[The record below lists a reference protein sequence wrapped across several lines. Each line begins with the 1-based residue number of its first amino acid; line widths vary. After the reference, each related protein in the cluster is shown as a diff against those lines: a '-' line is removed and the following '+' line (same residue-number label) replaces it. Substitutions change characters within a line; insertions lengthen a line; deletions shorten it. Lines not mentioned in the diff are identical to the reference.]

1 MLNRKWIARSCFS
14 LSILS
19 MFMLSVCAQETPLA
33 QSCPSDDSSQTHESN
48 LRRQIESQPP
58 PLTINSNAKIAS
70 INLKQLNVF
79 NTELEAEN
87 NALFRFANRA
97 HIQTEP
103 EVIKSILLFKAGDT
117 FNQKTLAESERLLR
131 KQNYLYDAQIIADEN
146 CDGNIDVTVITRDL
160 WTLLPELKQ

>member
-14 LSILS
+14 LSISS

-58 PLTINSNAKIAS
+58 PLTTNSNAKIAS

-79 NTELEAEN
+79 NTEL
-87 NALFRFANRA
+87 
-97 HIQTEP
+97 
-103 EVIKSILLFKAGDT
+103 
-117 FNQKTLAESERLLR
+117 
-131 KQNYLYDAQIIADEN
+131 
-146 CDGNIDVTVITRDL
+146 
-160 WTLLPELKQ
+160 